1 MARKKV
7 ATKKEKEWM
16 RKVAELGCYACQVN
30 GIENYAEVHHIR
42 KHTGMGLRPSHFD
55 TIPLCGRHHRTN
67 KDSIHL
73 GKKLFIQKYGTE
85 QEILKQ
91 VIDKIKKK
99 EEQSLLDMFCKGK

>member
-1 MARKKV
+1 MAKKRPNLAEKKWMQQV
-7 ATKKEKEWM
+7 ADYGC
-16 RKVAELGCYACQVN
+16 VACEQDGLVRP
-30 GIENYAEVHHIR
+30 AEVHHIR

-55 TIPLCGRHHRTN
+55 TIPLCSHHHRTG

-91 VIDKIKKK
+91 VK
-99 EEQSLLDMFCKGK
+99 ERINSEYSE

>member
-1 MARKKV
+1 MSQV
-7 ATKKEKEWM
+7 AAYGC
-16 RKVAELGCYACQVN
+16 VACEQDGLVKP
-30 GIENYAEVHHIR
+30 AEIHHIR

-55 TIPLCGRHHRTN
+55 TIPLCSHHHRTG

-91 VIDKIKKK
+91 VK
-99 EEQSLLDMFCKGK
+99 ERINNDS

>member
-1 MARKKV
+1 MAKKRV

-16 RKVAELGCYACQVN
+16 RKVSELGCYACDIST
-30 GIENYAEVHHIR
+30 GYWTIAEVHHIR
-42 KHTGMGLRPSHFD
+42 NRGKGLGNVGIGNRSSHFE
-55 TIPLCGRHHRTN
+55 TIPLCSHHHRTG

-91 VIDKIKKK
+91 VK
-99 EEQSLLDMFCKGK
+99 

>member
-1 MARKKV
+1 MAKKRPTVEERKWMIQV
-7 ATKKEKEWM
+7 ADYGC
-16 RKVAELGCYACQVN
+16 VACEQDGL
-30 GIENYAEVHHIR
+30 IRPAEIHHIR
-42 KHTGMGLRPSHFD
+42 SLKTGSGIGLRPSHFD

-73 GKKLFIQKYGTE
+73 GKKLSIQKYGTE

-99 EEQSLLDMFCKGK
+99 RNNLY